1 MANIL
6 KTFALVLI
14 VSILFFACGC
24 QEKKKKTQETALNKI
39 SSADTEISKTALRKR
54 INRKYTDADAH
65 YELGKIYQADGLW
78 EKAETE
84 YHIATSFDPAHW
96 RAEAAKV
103 KMLIQKGD
111 KPRAELTAEQ
121 AMNRAGVS
129 AESSLLLG
137 KAFQREFLDEKAVT
151 CYHQA
156 LTLAPN
162 SSALHRQI
170 GYYYLSK
177 NQNVRA
183 EEYLRRSFQLNPYQP
198 EVAGELGRMGVVVQ
212 IPRKRQKNTKKLD
225 KMLNSKD

>member
-14 VSILFFACGC
+14 VSVLVFACGC
-24 QEKKKKTQETALNKI
+24 EEKKKKKRENALNQI
-39 SSADTEISKTALRKR
+39 SNVDTEISKAELRKR

-78 EKAETE
+78 EKAESE

-103 KMLIQKGD
+103 KMLLQKGD
-111 KPRAELTAEQ
+111 KPRSELTAEQ

-129 AESSLLLG
+129 AKSSLLLG
-137 KAFQREFLDEKAVT
+137 KAFQRELLDEKAVA

-156 LTLAPN
+156 LTLAPS

-177 NQNVRA
+177 NEKIRA

-198 EVAGELGRMGVVVQ
+198 EVAGELGRMGVIVQ
-212 IPRKRQKNTKKLD
+212 IPRKRQKRTRGLD
-225 KMLNSKD
+225 KLLDRRD

>member
-6 KTFALVLI
+6 KTLALILI
-14 VSILFFACGC
+14 VSVLLGGC
-24 QEKKKKTQETALNKI
+24 EGRKKKKQENELNKI
-39 SSADTEISKTALRKR
+39 SSTNAEQSKDEIRKR
-54 INRKYTDADAH
+54 IARKYSDADAH
-65 YELGKIYQADGLW
+65 YEMGKLYQADGLW

-111 KPRAELTAEQ
+111 KSRAELTAEQ
-121 AMNRAGVS
+121 AMNRASVS

-137 KAFQREFLDEKAVT
+137 KAFQRELLDKKAVT

-156 LTLAPN
+156 LTLAPS
-162 SSALHRQI
+162 SSALHKQI

-177 NQNVRA
+177 NEKIRA

-212 IPRKRQKNTKKLD
+212 MPRKTQKNTSKLD
-225 KMLNSKD
+225 KLLNRKD

>member
-6 KTFALVLI
+6 KTFALILLI
-14 VSILFFACGC
+14 SVFVCGC
-24 QEKKKKTQETALNKI
+24 GEKKKKKRENELNRI
-39 SSADTEISKTALRKR
+39 SNVDAEISRTELRKR

-78 EKAETE
+78 EKAESE
-84 YHIATSFDPAHW
+84 FHIATSFDPAHW

-111 KPRAELTAEQ
+111 TPRAELTAEQ
-121 AMNRAGVS
+121 AMNRSGVS
-129 AESSLLLG
+129 AKASLLLG
-137 KAFQREFLDEKAVT
+137 KAFQRELLDEKAVA

-162 SSALHRQI
+162 SAALHRQI

-177 NQNVRA
+177 NQSIRG
-183 EEYLRRSFQLNPYQP
+183 EEYLRRSIQLNPYQP
-198 EVAGELGRMGVVVQ
+198 EVAGELGRMGVIVQ
-212 IPRKRQKNTKKLD
+212 IPRKKQKNTKSLD
-225 KMLNSKD
+225 KLLDRRD